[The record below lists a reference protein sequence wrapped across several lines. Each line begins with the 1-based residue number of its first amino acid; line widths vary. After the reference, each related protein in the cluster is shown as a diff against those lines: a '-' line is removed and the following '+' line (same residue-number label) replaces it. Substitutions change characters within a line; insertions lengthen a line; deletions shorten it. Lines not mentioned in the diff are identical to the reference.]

1 MTTTT
6 TTQAPRRLDIG
17 GILLEGR
24 AFIALL
30 VLIVIFSLLSESFL
44 TIPNLITM
52 TKHVA
57 MNAILAIGM
66 LFVIL
71 KGGIDLSVGSTVGL
85 SGVVAGVLLQGF
97 RIDSLDAVLYPA
109 VWVVVLCSL
118 LVGTFVGFV
127 NGLLITRFG
136 VAPFIA
142 TLGTLY
148 VARGAALLISNGS
161 TYPKLAGNP
170 EYGNTGFGLIG
181 GGRILG
187 IPMAIWIMLVFAII
201 ALFVLR
207 KTPFGRWV
215 YATGGN
221 ERAAELS
228 GVPVRR
234 VKLSVYMISGFCA
247 AVAGLIISSE
257 LTAAAPQTGE
267 TFELNA
273 IAAVVIGGAALTG
286 GRGNVRGV
294 LLGAF
299 VIGFLS
305 DGLVIVGVSTFWQ
318 IAIKG
323 AVIVLAVVL
332 DQAQQRI
339 KGSKNAALAA
349 ASRSQREPVT
359 TGAPTDSGQGESPRP

>member
-1 MTTTT
+1 MSASSTTS
-6 TTQAPRRLDIG
+6 RRPLDIG

-24 AFIALL
+24 AFIALI
-30 VLIVIFSLLSESFL
+30 VLIVIFSFLSDAFL

-57 MNAILAIGM
+57 MNAILALGM

-71 KGGIDLSVGSTVGL
+71 KGGIDLSVGSIVGL
-85 SGVVAGVLLQGF
+85 SGVVAGVLLEGV
-97 RIDSLDAVLYPA
+97 RLDSLDVVLYPQ
-109 VWVVVLCSL
+109 VWVVVVISL
-118 LVGTFVGFV
+118 LVGTGV
-127 NGLLITRFG
+127 GLLNGILVTRFN

-148 VARGAALLISNGS
+148 VARGAALLISDGS
-161 TYPKLAGNP
+161 TYPRLAGDP
-170 EYGNTGFGLIG
+170 ELGNTGFLLIG
-181 GGRILG
+181 GGRPLG
-187 IPMAIWIMLVFAII
+187 IPMAIWILI
-201 ALFVLR
+201 AFVIVAAFVLR
-207 KTPFGRWV
+207 VTPFGRWI

-221 ERAAELS
+221 ERAAELA

-234 VKLSVYMISGFCA
+234 VKIWAYMASGFCA
-247 AVAGLIISSE
+247 ATVGLIISSV

-286 GRGNVRGV
+286 GRGTVRGT

-305 DGLVIVGVSTFWQ
+305 DGLVIIGVSTFWQ

-323 AVIVLAVVL
+323 AVIILAVML

-339 KGSKNAALAA
+339 KRTQNAALAA
-349 ASRSQREPVT
+349 T
-359 TGAPTDSGQGESPRP
+359 GKGAPDAEASAQTSDQPPARVG